1 MSEHIASP
9 AALLRAEGIVAGY
22 AASRVLF
29 GVDVEVPA
37 VGTVAIVGRN
47 GAGKTTLL
55 RTLMG
60 YMKPIAGRVILDG
73 VDVTGQ
79 SAAGMVRRGVGYVP
93 QEQGVFAG
101 LTVRE
106 NLLLGLR
113 AGPKKSGAKI
123 EEAFELFPKLSARVA
138 QQAGTMSGGE
148 RKMLAIARA
157 MLARPRLLIM
167 DEPTEGVWVGVV
179 DEILGAMRTFAKDH
193 AILLVEQ
200 HLGFA
205 LDLADSVVLLDRGNV
220 VVSGPCESIDR
231 DQLAKRL
238 AP

>member
-179 DEILGAMRTFAKDH
+179 DEILGAMRAYAKDH

-205 LDLADSVVLLDRGNV
+205 LDLADSVVLLDRGHV
-220 VVSGPCESIDR
+220 VVSGPRESIDR

>member
-1 MSEHIASP
+1 MSESSAGSRE
-9 AALLRAEGIVAGY
+9 LLLEARGIVGGY

-29 GVDVEVPA
+29 GVDVEVPRS
-37 VGTVAIVGRN
+37 GTVAILGRN

-60 YMKPIAGRVILDG
+60 YQAPSEGRIRFDG
-73 VDVTGQ
+73 IDVTGRPPA
-79 SAAGMVRRGVGYVP
+79 SLVRMGVGYVP

-106 NLLLGLR
+106 NLQLGLG
-113 AGPKKSGAKI
+113 AGPRGSGARI
-123 EEAFELFPKLSARVA
+123 DEAFALFPKLADRVG

-148 RKMLAIARA
+148 RKMLSIARA

-167 DEPTEGVWVGVV
+167 DEPTEGVWHGVV
-179 DEILGAMRTFAKDH
+179 EEILAAMRGYGRDH

-200 HLGFA
+200 HFEFA
-205 LDLADSVVLLDRGNV
+205 LGLADHVLVLSEAAATV
-220 VVSGPCESIDR
+220 DR
-231 DQLAKRL
+231 DAVARRL